1 METQK
6 FSEEWRDTD
15 FHCVGGGIAGL
26 MAAINAAEQGMDCV
40 VLEKADTR
48 RSGSGGL
55 GNDHFIC
62 YIPEVHGDYATFI
75 SDIMKLQNGD
85 RLRQM
90 GPEWAKSFFM
100 KTWDIVRLWDEWGI
114 PMKHDGGYY
123 FAGHAVPGRTR
134 AFLKYN
140 GIDQKPILTK
150 QARKRGVK
158 IHNRAMG
165 YELLLDDQGRAAGVF
180 AIDTREYKA
189 YVYRAK
195 AVCLGTG
202 APNGVFPNA
211 NRGAWA
217 MRTNPLNL
225 TGDGR
230 AMAYRAG
237 AELCNMEMP
246 GLHAGV
252 KYFCRNG
259 QATWEGV
266 LRDRDGVPIGP
277 FLEKPDPL
285 YGDITMEV
293 NKRHIESYTKSAR
306 SPVYMDMTGLSR
318 EQLDLMEHWL
328 RQEGNSTLLRHFRQE
343 GIDMIDTAV
352 EFSTYV
358 LKLPISSGIV
368 FNGGSE
374 TCVPGLYAAGDE
386 GYGGISGAAVT
397 GWWAADSARAYA
409 ADKSL
414 ADAGQLRPK
423 AEECL
428 NLAEELCA
436 REDGA
441 HWLEARMAM
450 ENIAWDYCGDLRS
463 HAMLEA
469 GLAHL
474 RRVHARARETL
485 RAENPHELMYC
496 LGMLNLF
503 ELAETMFLMA
513 DERRESRG
521 QHRRVD
527 YPLQNLMLDGKRHFI
542 RKNGGEAVMS
552 WR

>member
-1 METQK
+1 
-6 FSEEWRDTD
+6 
-15 FHCVGGGIAGL
+15 
-26 MAAINAAEQGMDCV
+26 
-40 VLEKADTR
+40 
-48 RSGSGGL
+48 
-55 GNDHFIC
+55 
-62 YIPEVHGDYATFI
+62 
-75 SDIMKLQNGD
+75 
-85 RLRQM
+85 
-90 GPEWAKSFFM
+90 
-100 KTWDIVRLWDEWGI
+100 
-114 PMKHDGGYY
+114 
-123 FAGHAVPGRTR
+123 
-134 AFLKYN
+134 
-140 GIDQKPILTK
+140 
-150 QARKRGVK
+150 
-158 IHNRAMG
+158 MG
-165 YELLLDDQGRAAGVF
+165 YEILLDEQGRAAGVF
-180 AIDTREYKA
+180 AVDTREYKA

-195 AVCLGTG
+195 AICLGTG

-266 LRDRDGVPIGP
+266 LRDHTGEPIGP
-277 FLEKPDPL
+277 FLKKPNPL

-293 NKRHIESYTKSAR
+293 NKRHIESYTRSAR
-306 SPVYMDMTGLSR
+306 SPVYMDMTGLTR
-318 EQLDLMEHWL
+318 DQLNLMEHWL
-328 RQEGNSTLLRHFRQE
+328 RQEGNSTLLRHFKQE

-358 LKLPISSGIV
+358 LKLPISSGIA
-368 FNGGSE
+368 FNGKSE

-397 GWWAADSARAYA
+397 GWWAADAAREYV
-409 ADKSL
+409 ADKEFV
-414 ADAGQLRPK
+414 DAALLQPK
-423 AEECL
+423 VDECL
-428 NLAEELCA
+428 NLVEELCG
-436 REDGA
+436 RENGA
-441 HWLEARMAM
+441 HWLEAKMAM
-450 ENIAWDYCGDLRS
+450 ENIAWDYCGELRS
-463 HAMLEA
+463 HPMLEA

-474 RRVHARARETL
+474 RRVHARAKETL
-485 RAENPHELMYC
+485 RAENPHELTYC

-503 ELAETMFLMA
+503 ELAEVMFLMA
-513 DERRESRG
+513 DERQESRG

-542 RKNGGEAVMS
+542 RKNGEEAVMS